1 MVCFVYHI
9 HLEGMQLDQ
18 GYVGISINPLE
29 RWAAHSH
36 RKENPILSAS
46 LKKHGQQIKHTI
58 LSAHDTVEEA
68 LWQEYTLRP
77 FDKIGWNLVKG
88 GGMPPAMGGW
98 NKGRET
104 SQETR
109 NKQSA
114 ARKGKYGGEKHPRSK
129 LANIYSA
136 ETGEIVASRVVISVW
151 AKDNGYHQA
160 HLSTTATGK
169 LKQHKGLYARY
180 V

>member
-18 GYVGISINPLE
+18 GYVGISVNPLE
-29 RWAAHSH
+29 RWAAHSQ
-36 RKENPILSAS
+36 RKENPVLSAS
-46 LKKHGQQIKHTI
+46 IKKYGQRIKHTI

-77 FDKIGWNLVKG
+77 FDRIGWNLVKG

-98 NKGRET
+98 NKGKET

-109 NKQSA
+109 NKQSV
-114 ARKGKYGGEKHPRSK
+114 ARQGKYAGSNHPRAR
-129 LANIYSA
+129 LADIYDSSHNLIA
-136 ETGEIVASRVVISVW
+136 TQVVIRLW
-151 AKDNGYHQA
+151 AKENGYHQA
-160 HLSTTATGK
+160 HLAATATGK
-169 LKQHKGLYARY
+169 LKLHKGLYARY
-180 V
+180 S